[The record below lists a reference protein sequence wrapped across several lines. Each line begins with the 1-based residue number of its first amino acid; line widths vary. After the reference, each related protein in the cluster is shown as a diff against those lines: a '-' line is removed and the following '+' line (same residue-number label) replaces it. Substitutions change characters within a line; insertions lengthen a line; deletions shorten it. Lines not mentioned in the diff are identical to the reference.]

1 MDKEF
6 IKKKILSFFIEREG
20 DDIVNNI
27 DEIDFINEGILDS
40 LDFFSLAAF
49 IEKEFK
55 IKLNMT
61 DEETFKNMR
70 RIDKLVMLIFNNID
84 N

>member
-61 DEETFKNMR
+61 DEGTFKNMR
-70 RIDKLVMLIFNNID
+70 RIDKLVMLILNNI
-84 N
+84 NK